1 MLHHLERDPLG
12 KETIRMTAD
21 RLIPRLALAALLMV
35 AFGAGSFARA
45 ADPTTIRLTLK
56 DHQFSPSEI
65 HIPAGTP
72 VTLVVRNED
81 SSPEEIDS
89 SELKIEKIVAAGQ
102 EISLTLRPLDKGSYP
117 FVGEF
122 HEDTAKGTLVV
133 E

>member
-1 MLHHLERDPLG
+1 
-12 KETIRMTAD
+12 MTAD
-21 RLIPRLALAALLMV
+21 RLIPRLALAALMMAAL
-35 AFGAGSFARA
+35 GAGSLARA

-65 HIPAGTP
+65 HIPAGTA

-81 SSPEEIDS
+81 GTPEEIDS

-102 EISLTLRPLDKGSYP
+102 EVSLTLRPLDKGSYP

>member
-1 MLHHLERDPLG
+1 
-12 KETIRMTAD
+12 MTAD
-21 RLIPRLALAALLMV
+21 RLIPRLALATLILAAL
-35 AFGAGSFARA
+35 GAGLPAR

-81 SSPEEIDS
+81 GTPEEIDS
-89 SELKIEKIVAAGQ
+89 SELKIEKVVAAGQ
-102 EISLTLRPLDKGSYP
+102 EVSLTLRPLDKGSYP